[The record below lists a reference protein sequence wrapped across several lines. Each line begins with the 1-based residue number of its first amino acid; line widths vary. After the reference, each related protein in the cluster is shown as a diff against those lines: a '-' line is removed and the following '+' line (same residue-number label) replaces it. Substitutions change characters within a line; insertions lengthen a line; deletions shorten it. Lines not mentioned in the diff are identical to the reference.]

1 MTTNFI
7 RMHLSTDNLEQFV
20 SDVRVYDA
28 KKLWDAIKAH
38 FMAKTMENAASAM
51 DKYFDISFDKGD
63 MDKSIT
69 ALRHA
74 YRNLCEVAAAKFGKN
89 GLTAMA
95 IVFALRKL
103 PSSFAT
109 FCTLQFKEFKE
120 FKEGDVIEMEPFLGA
135 LEMEVRRQRES
146 LPQVPSSSTALA
158 VSSSHNSSDAPKK
171 KSQRNQCRDGKH
183 HPDAPHPESECFQ
196 VHSDKVIAYYQ
207 AAIDKLSGKLSSKA
221 NLGSTG
227 DLRDAIVLDSGA
239 SGHFLKHK
247 TYFVA
252 FSPTSSSVFGANGA
266 AIPILGFGPA
276 VIQTATG
283 PLELSL
289 AYYAPNLSNS
299 LVSLT
304 HFIWLGYSLIP
315 ASNGRRFECRKGA
328 DLIFM

>member
-1 MTTNFI
+1 MSLLDTSSIKLVTDKLDKDNFTSWRWAITTTLGYKGLDDYILIKQTDEMKKKPEYQQLNKMTTNFI
-7 RMHLSTDNLEQFV
+7 RMHLSTDNLERFV

-28 KKLWDAIKAH
+28 KKLWDAIEAH

-109 FCTLQFKEFKE
+109 FRTLQFKEFKE

-171 KSQRNQCRDGKH
+171 KSR
-183 HPDAPHPESECFQ
+183 
-196 VHSDKVIAYYQ
+196 
-207 AAIDKLSGKLSSKA
+207 
-221 NLGSTG
+221 
-227 DLRDAIVLDSGA
+227 
-239 SGHFLKHK
+239 
-247 TYFVA
+247 
-252 FSPTSSSVFGANGA
+252 
-266 AIPILGFGPA
+266 
-276 VIQTATG
+276 
-283 PLELSL
+283 
-289 AYYAPNLSNS
+289 
-299 LVSLT
+299 
-304 HFIWLGYSLIP
+304 
-315 ASNGRRFECRKGA
+315 
-328 DLIFM
+328 